1 MAEEIIND
9 VDENGELPDL
19 SNLETF
25 LSEAIETDTPIEY
38 TVPLNDEGSFINGVG
53 YEKHITEAEVKV
65 TILEHLVREDF
76 LLGEQEACDN
86 WIIELN
92 CGPEHT
98 WSTQVKLN
106 EEATF
111 SYDDKEGLG
120 TGTIAL
126 SITAG
131 QSGYEL
137 SQIKI
142 QVS

>member
-38 TVPLNDEGSFINGVG
+38 TVPLNDEGSFINKVC
-53 YEKHITEAEVKV
+53 YENHITEAEVKV
-65 TILEHLVREDF
+65 TILEHLVRDDF
-76 LLGEQEACDN
+76 LQGEQESCDT
-86 WIIELN
+86 WIVELN
-92 CGPEHT
+92 CGPEHI
-98 WSTQVKLN
+98 WSKQVKLN

-111 SYDDKEGLG
+111 SYYDTEGKG
-120 TGTIAL
+120 TGTIEL

-131 QSGYEL
+131 NSGFEL
-137 SQIKI
+137 SEIKI